1 MSDWFHQDFED
12 DFLEQ
17 QNIDVF
23 VGRFEEENFVV
34 KVLFLALTIEVFK
47 NEFVIEEIF
56 DLLIGCNRLEE
67 LLSNHRFVQVH

>member
-56 DLLIGCNRLEE
+56 DLLVGCNRLEE
-67 LLSNHRFVQVH
+67 LLSDHRFVQVH